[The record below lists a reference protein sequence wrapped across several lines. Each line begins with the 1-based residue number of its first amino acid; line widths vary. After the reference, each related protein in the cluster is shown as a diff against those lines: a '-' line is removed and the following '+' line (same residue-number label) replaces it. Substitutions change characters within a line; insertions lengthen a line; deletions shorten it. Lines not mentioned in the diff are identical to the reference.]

1 MPSPDSRAEDPG
13 PQAQASHAGKILCL
27 EDVNEPAYALDRA
40 LTQLL
45 HSRALDGV
53 AGIVL
58 GSSQGCRPEPLLR
71 DVFRERLTPLGVPVA
86 WELGFGHGPSSLA
99 LPPGRSRR
107 VGGLRPPHC
116 AHNPRRRRVAAPARK
131 RSAAETDPLPR
142 RPLGTAGQ
150 GRRGGPLDIE
160 ASTGCRAN
168 TSPRARASARSARP
182 TWTPSPTRAAPPSAR
197 RLARRRGGAV
207 GYERPRPAH
216 LASGLQVDLEGGVLG
231 TEETLAERWR
241 VRAAHVGVTPARAGP
256 KGRRTR

>member
-13 PQAQASHAGKILCL
+13 PQAQASHAGNILCL

-86 WELGFGHGPSSLA
+86 WELGFDHGPSSLT

-168 TSPRARASARSARP
+168 TSPRARASTRSVRP
-182 TWTPSPTRAAPPSAR
+182 TWTPSPTRALPHRQPGGS
-197 RLARRRGGAV
+197 LAGGAEPS
-207 GYERPRPAH
+207 GMNGHPPHTLRA
-216 LASGLQVDLEGGVLG
+216 ASKSTSRGVLG
-231 TEETLAERWR
+231 TEGTLAERWR